1 MPTYA
6 ASGQSVDARTESAVQ
21 EAMRQ
26 ALAGLNDRPA
36 TAGILFVA
44 SQHKL
49 ARALSAAD
57 AAAPGVAIIGCTT
70 AGELTERGVLR
81 NGVVVLLLATDA
93 VVARG
98 YATGAKADPER
109 AAAQLCDGYAD
120 AQRRATSQGAPS
132 STSILLVDG
141 LSGAGDKLVS
151 GVLKQT
157 RAFQQ
162 IVGGAAGDD
171 GAFVATHVGAGS
183 RATSD
188 GAAALHFFGPRRWGV
203 GVDHGL
209 RPGPTRH
216 HVTRA
221 EGNVVHEI
229 DHRPAFDL
237 YRTHA
242 KARGIDLSPSN
253 AGPYLIA
260 NELGVFF
267 LDELRAARAPL
278 SVDKAGA
285 LTCAAEVPEDATIA
299 ILDGDPDQMVA
310 AARRAAQEAHAALA
324 GTPAAAVL
332 VFDCVCR
339 AAILGDG
346 VSREL
351 DAIRGVFPKTPIAGF
366 FTYGE
371 IARTRGKLD
380 GWHNTTAVVVAIPAD

>member
-1 MPTYA
+1 MSTLA
-6 ASGQSVDARTESAVQ
+6 ASGHSLEARTETAVQ
-21 EAMRQ
+21 EATRQ
-26 ALAGLNDRPA
+26 ALAGLSGRAP
-36 TAGILFVA
+36 TAGFVFVA

-49 ARALSAAD
+49 TRALSAAE
-57 AAAPGVAIIGCTT
+57 AAAPGAAIIGCTT

-81 NGVVVLLLATDA
+81 NGVAVLLLATEG

-98 YATGAKADPER
+98 YATGAKADPDR
-109 AAAQLCDGYAD
+109 AANQLCDSYAD
-120 AQRRATSQGAPS
+120 AQRLATSRGAPA
-132 STSILLVDG
+132 STTVVLVDG
-141 LSGAGDKLVS
+141 LSGAGDRLVS
-151 GVLKQT
+151 GVLKAT

-188 GAAALHFFGPRRWGV
+188 GAAALHFFGSRRWGV

-216 HVTRA
+216 RVTRA

-237 YRTHA
+237 YRAHA
-242 KARGIDLSPSN
+242 KARGVDLSAAS

-299 ILDGDPDQMVA
+299 ILDGDPDHMVA

-339 AAILGDG
+339 QTILGDA

-351 DAIRGVFPKTPIAGF
+351 EAIRGVFPRTPIAGF